1 MLTSSIPQN
10 TTHIILNIQQNIQ
23 ANLNASP
30 SAKTDVSTVYPFA
43 RNVFKLFYDICEL
56 LDDICK
62 LLDDICKLLDDICS
76 DQRYK
81 DTKAFN
87 TNRRRNG
94 NTTEQKIKDQKKN
107 NDVQDI

>member
-76 DQRYK
+76 D
-81 DTKAFN
+81 TKAFN